1 MAEYLIHNSD
11 LYDKHGLPRGDNEK
25 NLRKP
30 MPWSAMETK
39 IQKALEQPKFRDM
52 QLSVKNVRSA
62 MDTII
67 NAEFE
72 SKAVENSMS
81 PVKDPNQPGID
92 NNPDAP
98 AL

>member
-1 MAEYLIHNSD
+1 
-11 LYDKHGLPRGDNEK
+11 
-25 NLRKP
+25 
-30 MPWSAMETK
+30 
-39 IQKALEQPKFRDM
+39 M